1 MNTLRERDAELEILW
16 EKFSNIPMN
25 PDTEKIEETFL
36 NFPAGTDREDIW
48 GWFDEQHEKGVVYL
62 LYGVPF
68 YGKED
73 NKADSL

>member
-16 EKFSNIPMN
+16 EKFSDIPMD

-48 GWFDEQHEKGVVYL
+48 GLVR
-62 LYGVPF
+62 
-68 YGKED
+68 
-73 NKADSL
+73 